1 MYHNSKLESG
11 AIRTGSVLRI
21 YLRYALKY
29 PWLFATTL
37 IGVVLSSS
45 ASVIA
50 PLYLRDIINIL
61 SSSSRSSH
69 AFYAI
74 LVALGFYAGINFAGK
89 IFRRVRSMSL
99 AFMELHVM
107 EKLYNDSFEKLLHHS
122 HEFFI
127 SNFTGA
133 LTRRVTRFS
142 REFERLLDNVIYNF
156 LPALIFAI
164 GAIGVLMFRNIILGT
179 GLLVWTI
186 VFVYVQYLIQRKL
199 QPMREASSEADSEIT
214 GALSDA
220 VVNHS
225 TITSFATLKYEQKIF
240 SSAISNWYNITR
252 RVWTADQ
259 WLEAIQSFLAFVIE
273 IGLLIG
279 SVFLWKKGLIT
290 VGDFVLIEVYVLNLV
305 GRLWSLGRDMRQFN
319 ISIAEATEM
328 LDIIEMKQEIVDKKN
343 AKELSISKG
352 DITFNNVQF
361 RYDSG
366 HLVLNDFDLHISP
379 KEKIA
384 LVGLSG
390 AGKSTI
396 TKLLLRL
403 YDIQK
408 GSVNIDGQDISKVT
422 QKSLRENISF
432 VPQEAILFHRS
443 LMENIRYGS
452 ENATDAEVF
461 EATEKAHCMEFI
473 SQYPEG
479 FKTMVGERG
488 IKLSGGERQRI
499 SIARA
504 ILKNAPILV
513 LDEATSSLDSESEAL
528 IQSALETLMQNKTVI
543 AIAHRLSTVM
553 KMDRIIVME
562 NGNTKLS
569 GTHHELLSHKEN
581 LYKKLWEIQA
591 GGFLSK

>member
-1 MYHNSKLESG
+1 MSHNSKLENG

-29 PWLFATTL
+29 PWLFVATL
-37 IGVVLSSS
+37 IGVLLSSS

-61 SSSSRSSH
+61 SSGSRSSH

-74 LVALGFYAGINFAGK
+74 LVALGFYASINFAGK
-89 IFRRVRSMSL
+89 IFRRIRSMSL

-164 GAIGVLMFRNIILGT
+164 GAIGVLMFRNVILGT
-179 GLLVWTI
+179 GLLIWTI

-199 QPMREASSEADSEIT
+199 QPMREASSEADSEVT

-343 AKELSISKG
+343 AKELSVSKG
-352 DITFNNVQF
+352 GITFNNVQF

-366 HLVLNDFDLHISP
+366 HLVLNDFNLHISP

-408 GSVNIDGQDISKVT
+408 GSINIDGQDISEVT

-452 ENATDAEVF
+452 ANATDAEVF

-569 GTHHELLSHKEN
+569 GTHKELLSHKEN